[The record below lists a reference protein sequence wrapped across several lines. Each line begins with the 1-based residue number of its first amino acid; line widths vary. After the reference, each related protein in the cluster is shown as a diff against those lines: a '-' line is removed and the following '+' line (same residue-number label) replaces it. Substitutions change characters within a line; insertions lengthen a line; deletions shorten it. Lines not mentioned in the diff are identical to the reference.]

1 MKYAD
6 EPKSRHSTSKP
17 PQNVYNRRIDVNKT
31 KHCNP
36 PKQVGDNKRLCD
48 TAGCGKG
55 TENKLLLQIS
65 EAEQVTDFERILN
78 SNAILCERVRSH
90 VWHGCVAP
98 PKRSASVL
106 PRPKSAYSLYAVS
119 QTYHYLFR
127 QHEESLEPLIEQY
140 RQSNTEKNKPQ
151 PSILEKNWFQNLQN
165 LSEFYEDDQELREEV
180 ETITDRLVA
189 DEVKTVEEQH
199 QASNKRNKNFNVNL
213 ADLISLN
220 IHGERLSPSRENHG
234 PSPDIEKAG
243 AVNEEEWLAPS
254 MSANSDDRDSQN
266 DTNVDCLA
274 QNLGS
279 VKIDSDA
286 KVPTITFSNCCDG
299 YARSDLPNNKDV
311 DIHLAVPAI
320 DSIDEARPPMM

>member
-6 EPKSRHSTSKP
+6 EPKSKHSTSKP
-17 PQNVYNRRIDVNKT
+17 PQNRYNRRIDVNKT

-36 PKQVGDNKRLCD
+36 PKQVSDNKRLCD

-65 EAEQVTDFERILN
+65 EAEQVSDFERILN
-78 SNAILCERVRSH
+78 SNAILCERVRGH

-98 PKRSASVL
+98 HKRSASVL
-106 PRPKSAYSLYAVS
+106 PRPRSAYSLYTVS

-140 RQSNTEKNKPQ
+140 RQANTEENKPP
-151 PSILEKNWFQNLQN
+151 PSILQNNWYENFQN
-165 LSEFYEDDQELREEV
+165 LSEFYEDDQVLRKEV
-180 ETITDRLVA
+180 ETITDRIIT
-189 DEVKTVEEQH
+189 DEINTVTDCH
-199 QASNKRNKNFNVNL
+199 QASKRNKNFNVNL
-213 ADLISLN
+213 AGLIGL
-220 IHGERLSPSRENHG
+220 HLTGERLSPSREDLG
-234 PSPDIEKAG
+234 PSPDVDKAD
-243 AVNEEEWLAPS
+243 AENEEWLAPS
-254 MSANSDDRDSQN
+254 MSANSDDRDPQN

-274 QNLGS
+274 QNLDS

-311 DIHLAVPAI
+311 VIHLAVPAI
-320 DSIDEARPPMM
+320 DSINEARPPMM

>member
-6 EPKSRHSTSKP
+6 EPKPRLSTSKP

-48 TAGCGKG
+48 AAGCGKG

-78 SNAILCERVRSH
+78 SNAILCERVRSN

-98 PKRSASVL
+98 QKRTASVL

-140 RQSNTEKNKPQ
+140 RQSTTETNKPQ

-165 LSEFYEDDQELREEV
+165 LSEYYEDDQELRQEV
-180 ETITDRLVA
+180 ENITDRLVA

-220 IHGERLSPSRENHG
+220 INGERLSPSREDHG
-234 PSPDIEKAG
+234 PSPDVEKTDPE
-243 AVNEEEWLAPS
+243 NEEEWLAPS
-254 MSANSDDRDSQN
+254 MSANSDDRNSHTDN
-266 DTNVDCLA
+266 NVDCLT
-274 QNLGS
+274 QNLDS

-299 YARSDLPNNKDV
+299 YARSDLPNNKEV